1 MTTTLAEL
9 KAEAARLNA
18 RIAELEGN
26 NNRVTPPPVEERGV
40 RVVELLPERTDS
52 LPTLREME
60 RLFTIVKQHSPW
72 PQALNDR
79 FDEHRPFRAFS
90 SAFRW
95 LQNVGRAERP
105 NGKVALSYCVTRSDQ
120 VADHDQPC
128 GNTHTDLQWST
139 GLQSAHCLDQLQ
151 PCPYRPLGVV
161 LVGLRVAEIHQH
173 TVAHELR
180 YEAAEALHGL
190 GYTLLIG
197 RNDLA

>member
-72 PQALNDR
+72 PQALYDR

-105 NGKVALSYCVTRSDQ
+105 NGKVALSYWADTCRMWLRARNSIGERDRARMPRMRRCCVH
-120 VADHDQPC
+120 A
-128 GNTHTDLQWST
+128 G
-139 GLQSAHCLDQLQ
+139 G
-151 PCPYRPLGVV
+151 PYSRLGVGIGFDRIRRQAREYRCMARGDV
-161 LVGLRVAEIHQH
+161 ERHDP
-173 TVAHELR
+173 
-180 YEAAEALHGL
+180 AA
-190 GYTLLIG
+190 
-197 RNDLA
+197 